1 MGGRPKT
8 PSSWLP
14 SRAAVLALV
23 IGLLVTGGLVAAAQ
37 ILYERNETRLLRLRG
52 HELGLVLSG
61 LVPSIQTP
69 LASAAELAD
78 VTGGSV
84 SRFDSLVATEV
95 GSKRQFVSVSLWRL
109 HPSRMQPIAVL
120 GLSPGLASHPR
131 QAAIFFKA
139 ALRHPILHVSGVGI
153 GGPSPRI
160 GYEYA
165 TPGVRHGFAVYAES
179 ALPKSRRLTLPSG
192 SGLEGL
198 NYALYLGRHRSPAEL
213 LVSNLS
219 HLPVSGPTFTEPIP
233 FGSNAL
239 TLLVTPS
246 GPLSG
251 TFFRDLPWIFGVVGV
266 LLTIAAALLTDRLAR
281 RRKYAEAL
289 AKDLDRVAREN
300 REKYAEQ
307 RGISEM
313 LQHAL
318 LPEALPRIDGL
329 ITCARYVPAAAGIE
343 VGGDWYDLVAIDERR
358 ALLVIGDVSGH
369 GLSAATT
376 MAAMRHAALAY
387 AAEDPAPDRL
397 LERMCDLVN
406 GTDHTYFA
414 TVLCAL
420 IDVDARAVTLA
431 SAGHPAPLL
440 IFDGAARFAK
450 IDVGVPIGV
459 HSGEPRYRTTREQ
472 LDKGATLL
480 AFTDGLIERRGEILD
495 VGMTRLR
502 KTALE
507 ANTTLERLVSKLA
520 ADLASKDNDDTAI
533 LGVQWAT

>member
-1 MGGRPKT
+1 
-8 PSSWLP
+8 
-14 SRAAVLALV
+14 VVALMV
-23 IGLLVTGGLVAAAQ
+23 GLLVTGGLVAAAQ
-37 ILYERNETRLLRLRG
+37 ILYERNEIRLLRLRG
-52 HELGLVLSG
+52 HELGLVLGG

-78 VTGGSV
+78 VTRGNV
-84 SRFDSLVATEV
+84 SRFDSLVAAEV

-109 HPSRMQPIAVL
+109 RPARMRPAAVL

-131 QAAIFFKA
+131 QAAIFFKEA
-139 ALRHPILHVSGVGI
+139 VRHPVLHVSGVGI
-153 GGPSPRI
+153 GGSSPRI

-198 NYALYLGRHRSPAEL
+198 NYALYLGRRQRHTAL
-213 LVSNLS
+213 LVSNLT
-219 HLPVSGPTFTEPIP
+219 HLPVSGSEFSEIVP
-233 FGSNAL
+233 FGSDAL
-239 TLLVTPS
+239 TLVVTPN

-251 TFFRDLPWIFGVVGV
+251 TFFRDLPWIFGVGGV
-266 LLTIAAALLTDRLAR
+266 LLAIAAALVTDRLAR
-281 RRKYAEAL
+281 RRRHAEAL
-289 AKDLDRVAREN
+289 AEDLDRVAREN
-300 REKYAEQ
+300 RDKYAEQ
-307 RGISEM
+307 RGISET

-318 LPEALPRIDGL
+318 LPEALPMIDGL
-329 ITCARYVPAAAGIE
+329 ITGARYVPAAVGIE
-343 VGGDWYDLVAIDERR
+343 VGGDWYDLVAVDGKR

-387 AAEDPAPDRL
+387 AAEDPEPGSL
-397 LERMCDLVN
+397 LERMCDFVN
-406 GTDHTYFA
+406 GTEHTYFA

-420 IDVDARAVTLA
+420 IDVDTHTATLA

-440 IFDGAARFAK
+440 IADGTARFAK

-459 HSGEPRYRTTREQ
+459 PSVRPRYRTTHEQ
-472 LDKGATLL
+472 VDEGATLL

-495 VGMTRLR
+495 VGMARLR
-502 KTALE
+502 KAALE
-507 ANTTLERLVSKLA
+507 ANTTLDGLMSRLA
-520 ADLASKDNDDTAI
+520 EDLASDDNDDTAI
-533 LGVQWAT
+533 LGVQWTT